1 MARNEET
8 TCHLSKLLTTNGFI
22 AIIQHTELRCTPGK
36 YAIVQSSPLDSSV
49 ALARQ
54 RKRARCVLSRISP
67 FIAPTVWSEQEQ
79 AAAIHKW
86 TRNYIHQIF
95 HFIAFSFCFH
105 KLSSIQIGNVRPCH
119 YYQRLEDV
127 CLITI
132 RHTIFFL
139 FVSFLL
145 FGDDD
150 DDDFEG

>member
-79 AAAIHKW
+79 AAAELEITCIKYSILSHS
-86 TRNYIHQIF
+86 
-95 HFIAFSFCFH
+95 HFAF
-105 KLSSIQIGNVRPCH
+105 I
-119 YYQRLEDV
+119 
-127 CLITI
+127 
-132 RHTIFFL
+132 
-139 FVSFLL
+139 SFLPSK
-145 FGDDD
+145 
-150 DDDFEG
+150 